1 MNRAQAAWGKL
12 MSHANLLVE
21 DTKDLHKQ
29 INLPPTG
36 LTDNSTQEDSSD
48 NEQ

>member
-1 MNRAQAAWGKL
+1 MNRAQRTWGKL
-12 MSHANLLVE
+12 SSYANLLVE
-21 DTKDLHKQ
+21 DTQEFHKQ

-48 NEQ
+48 SEQ